1 MLGVSTDSLET
12 HQKFSSK
19 YGISYPLIAD
29 DGSLKS
35 LYGKRRVTYI
45 IDRQRTIRFIQQGV
59 PDNQELLAEL
69 SKLP

>member
-1 MLGVSTDSLET
+1 VLGVSTDSLDT